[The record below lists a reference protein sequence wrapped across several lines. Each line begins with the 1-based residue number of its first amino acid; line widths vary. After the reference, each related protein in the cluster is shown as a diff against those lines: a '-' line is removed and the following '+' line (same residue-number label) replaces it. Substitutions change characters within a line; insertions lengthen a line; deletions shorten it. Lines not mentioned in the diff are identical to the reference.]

1 MSAPEGGPGPGLRPL
16 WRLLVVWVVAALTL
30 LLVSAVL
37 PGFDVGGL
45 GAAFVASALLGLLN
59 GLVWPVLV
67 RLALPLTVLTLGLAP
82 LALNAGMVAAVAW
95 ALDDVTVDGFWWALA
110 VAVAVTAVSMTLTA
124 ALALDDDD
132 VVLRHLLRRRRAT
145 SGSDSST
152 QVPGVVFVQIDGLA
166 HPVLQRAVRDGNA
179 PTIAHWLASGSH
191 RLTPWTT
198 GWSSQTGASQAGILM
213 GSNYDMPAFRWYE
226 KDTGRTYVSN
236 RPRHAAE
243 LERRLSTGKGL
254 LHADGAS
261 RGNIFTGDAED
272 SVLTMSSAGRKRGR
286 IGAGYYAYFSQP
298 YTAMRTLL
306 GFVAEAVREVHQAR
320 VQRRRDV
327 LPRVHRGGVY
337 PLLRAFTTV
346 LTRDVIVATLVGDM
360 RDGRSVVYAD
370 FVGYD
375 EVAHHSGVER
385 YDALEALRR
394 LDHELG
400 RLARA
405 AAEVARPYRIVVLSD
420 HGQSQ
425 GATFR
430 TRYGRTLS
438 DLVGEACGRAVAD
451 AGEQAAAGSA
461 GEESWGYAGG
471 ALTEVAAGPGL
482 SGRAAGRAT
491 RGRRRDDD
499 GDVLLGPEEAA
510 PVADVG
516 RDEVVV
522 LASGNLGLV
531 YLTREPG
538 RLTRE
543 RIDALYPELLPTLRG
558 HPGVGFLLVASED
571 RGPLVLSGDGELEL
585 ATGVVVGRD
594 PLADFG
600 PHARTQVA
608 RTDAFPHCADVMVN
622 SLWDTQTD
630 EVAAFEE
637 LVGSHGGMGGAQ
649 TRPFLL
655 YPADLPAPEGDVVG
669 AEEVHL
675 QLRRWLA
682 HLGHEGYGD
691 GPEDRGPG
699 AGEIDSPGPG
709 DAVTHP
715 RA

>member
-1 MSAPEGGPGPGLRPL
+1 VSRRKGGPGPGLRPL

-30 LLVSAVL
+30 LLVSALL

-45 GAAFVASALLGLLN
+45 GPAFVASALLGLLN
-59 GLVWPVLV
+59 ALVWPVLV

-82 LALNAGMVAAVAW
+82 LALNAGMVAFVAW

-110 VAVAVTAVSMTLTA
+110 VAVAVTVVSMTLTA

-132 VVLRHLLRRRRAT
+132 VVLRHLLRRSRTPAAT
-145 SGSDSST
+145 EGDR
-152 QVPGVVFVQIDGLA
+152 QVPGVLFVQIDGLA

-191 RLTPWTT
+191 RLTAWTT

-213 GSNYDMPAFRWYE
+213 GSHYDMPAFRWFE
-226 KDTGRTYVSN
+226 KDTGKTYVSN
-236 RPRHAAE
+236 RPRHAAQ
-243 LERRLSTGKGL
+243 LERRLSTGHGL

-306 GFVAEAVREVHQAR
+306 GFLAEAVRERHQGR

-346 LTRDVIVATLVGDM
+346 LSRDVIVATLVGDM

-385 YDALEALRR
+385 YDALEVLRR

-405 AAEVARPYRIVVLSD
+405 ADEVSRPYRIVVLSD

-438 DLVGEACGRAVAD
+438 DLVSEACGRTVAD
-451 AGEQAAAGSA
+451 AGEQDARSA

-482 SGRAAGRAT
+482 GGRAADRAT
-491 RGRRRDDD
+491 RGRRRED
-499 GDVLLGPEEAA
+499 GDVVLGPESAA
-510 PVADVG
+510 PLDADHPG
-516 RDEVVV
+516 ELMV

-531 YLTREPG
+531 YLTGEPG
-538 RLTRE
+538 RVTRE
-543 RIDALYPELLPTLRG
+543 RIDALHPELLPALCA
-558 HPGVGFLLVASED
+558 HPGIGFLLVASAD
-571 RGPLVLSGDGELEL
+571 RGPLVLSRDGELQL
-585 ATGVVVGRD
+585 ATGAVRGRD

-608 RTDAFPHCADVMVN
+608 LTDSYPHCADIMVN

-655 YPADLPAPEGDVVG
+655 YPADLPDPGGEVVG
-669 AEEVHL
+669 AEQVHQ

-682 HLGHEGYGD
+682 HLGHHTYRDDERPVEIYS
-691 GPEDRGPG
+691 PE
-699 AGEIDSPGPG
+699 PG
-709 DAVTHP
+709 DAAPHG

>member
-1 MSAPEGGPGPGLRPL
+1 VSRREGGPGPGLRPL

-30 LLVSAVL
+30 LLVGALL

-45 GAAFVASALLGLLN
+45 DTAFVASALLGLLN

-110 VAVAVTAVSMTLTA
+110 VAAAVTAVSMTLTA

-132 VVLRHLLRRRRAT
+132 VVLRHLLRKRRAPAA
-145 SGSDSST
+145 SEGDP
-152 QVPGVVFVQIDGLA
+152 QVPGVLFVQIDGVA
-166 HPVLQRAVRDGNA
+166 HQVLQRAVRDGNA

-213 GSNYDMPAFRWYE
+213 GSNYDMPAFRWHE
-226 KDTGRTYVSN
+226 KDTGKTYVSN

-243 LERRLSTGKGL
+243 LERRLSTGHGL

-306 GFVAEAVREVHQAR
+306 GFLAEAVRERHQGR

-370 FVGYD
+370 LVGYD

-385 YDALEALRR
+385 YDALEVLRR

-405 AAEVARPYRIVVLSD
+405 AAEVSRPYRVVVLSD

-438 DLVGEACGRAVAD
+438 DLVSEACGRAVSD
-451 AGEQAAAGSA
+451 AGEQAPGRA

-482 SGRAAGRAT
+482 GGRAADRAT

-499 GDVLLGPEEAA
+499 GDVLLGPEDAA
-510 PVADVG
+510 RTAGDDA
-516 RDEVVV
+516 DEVLV

-538 RLTRE
+538 RFTRE
-543 RIDALYPELLPTLRG
+543 RIDALYPDLLPTLCA
-558 HPGVGFLLVASED
+558 HPGIGFLLVASED
-571 RGPLVLSGDGELEL
+571 RGPLVLSRDGELAL
-585 ATGVVVGRD
+585 ATGEVSGRD

-655 YPADLPAPEGDVVG
+655 YPTELPDPEGDLVG
-669 AEEVHL
+669 AEEVHR

-682 HLGHEGYGD
+682 HLGHEGYRDRPG
-691 GPEDRGPG
+691 ETDRGDRLTR
-699 AGEIDSPGPG
+699 AG
-709 DAVTHP
+709 
-715 RA
+715 